1 MKISQLNRIATAAL
15 LFIVL
20 FLCGSVIWSLD
31 RLDSAF
37 TTSRYYQTYQG
48 NIKEHIEKPILTYLL
63 TGNATLLTTIHSNLQ
78 NIATET
84 ETVAAL
90 SPIMR
95 DTITQQLSE
104 LESSALS
111 ELRTAG
117 KLNDPQALLIN
128 NERELTGELNRAV
141 EYTLSAENA
150 DANLR
155 YQYLNLTTQLQHTLL
170 ALANI
175 RQNYFLDGNNDSL
188 QTLHHYHQQLSNVAK
203 QLSALPRLGVYSEN
217 AAEGD
222 DLASLMGW
230 EQNNEESDREDK
242 GDAIVDEIS
251 SLIKRYPKEL
261 QNAQKFIQ
269 QKQAAERSTQ
279 NLLVQ
284 LQQDLARFADEVN
297 HRYSAIQQDVYL
309 LLAICVVLIVLTGLL
324 MTMLKHRLARILI
337 ETASYI
343 DKLSKGD
350 LSRGFTLTSRITEV
364 QSLNSSVNAL
374 YNYFHHLITQ
384 IRVETDNLTNL
395 ENQISHGASHLES
408 IVSSQQTS
416 TEHVVL
422 RMGELEGSYNEV
434 AANAAQT
441 SVATSDAQ
449 DLAHQSTDY
458 MVKTSNSIRTLS
470 HEVKETASALALL
483 KQDAKDIESALE
495 VIQGFAEQTNLL
507 ALNAAIEAARAGEA
521 GRGFAVVA
529 DEVRNLAARTN
540 TSAAE
545 IQAITDK
552 LNQATAVTTERMTQQ
567 LQAVTNTE
575 ESAEHAQRTIETV
588 RQSIEKAHDM
598 SVLIASATEE
608 QNASTTEISR
618 EMAEVAELSQRS
630 SKEADNNQTFAR
642 DLSSISRN
650 LNMLVQQFR

>member
-37 TTSRYYQTYQG
+37 TTSRYYQTYQD

-63 TGNATLLTTIHSNLQ
+63 TGNATLLTTIHTNLQ
-78 NIATET
+78 EIATET

-95 DTITQQLSE
+95 GTITQKLSE

-111 ELRTAG
+111 ELRAAG

-141 EYTLSAENA
+141 EYTLSAEHA

-170 ALANI
+170 ALAHI

-188 QTLHHYHQQLSNVAK
+188 QTLTHYHQQLSNFAK
-203 QLSALPRLGVYSEN
+203 QLSALPRLGVYSED

-230 EQNNEESDREDK
+230 EQNDEESDHEDK
-242 GDAIVDEIS
+242 GDAIINEIS

-269 QKQAAERSTQ
+269 QKQTAERSAQ

-284 LQQDLARFADEVN
+284 LEQDLARFADEVN

-324 MTMLKHRLARILI
+324 MSMLKHRLARILI

-343 DKLSKGD
+343 DNLSKGN
-350 LSRGFTLTSRITEV
+350 LSCGFSLTSRIAEV

-384 IRVETDNLTNL
+384 IRIETDNLTHL

-422 RMGELEGSYNEV
+422 RMGELESSYHEV

-449 DLAHQSTDY
+449 DLAHQSTNY

-588 RQSIEKAHDM
+588 RQSIERAHDM

-608 QNASTTEISR
+608 QNASTAEISR
-618 EMAEVAELSQRS
+618 EMGEVAELSQRS
-630 SKEADNNQTFAR
+630 STEADNNQTFAR

>member
-1 MKISQLNRIATAAL
+1 
-15 LFIVL
+15 
-20 FLCGSVIWSLD
+20 
-31 RLDSAF
+31 
-37 TTSRYYQTYQG
+37 
-48 NIKEHIEKPILTYLL
+48 
-63 TGNATLLTTIHSNLQ
+63 
-78 NIATET
+78 
-84 ETVAAL
+84 
-90 SPIMR
+90 
-95 DTITQQLSE
+95 
-104 LESSALS
+104 
-111 ELRTAG
+111 
-117 KLNDPQALLIN
+117 
-128 NERELTGELNRAV
+128 
-141 EYTLSAENA
+141 
-150 DANLR
+150 
-155 YQYLNLTTQLQHTLL
+155 
-170 ALANI
+170 
-175 RQNYFLDGNNDSL
+175 
-188 QTLHHYHQQLSNVAK
+188 
-203 QLSALPRLGVYSEN
+203 
-217 AAEGD
+217 
-222 DLASLMGW
+222 
-230 EQNNEESDREDK
+230 
-242 GDAIVDEIS
+242 
-251 SLIKRYPKEL
+251 
-261 QNAQKFIQ
+261 
-269 QKQAAERSTQ
+269 
-279 NLLVQ
+279 
-284 LQQDLARFADEVN
+284 
-297 HRYSAIQQDVYL
+297 
-309 LLAICVVLIVLTGLL
+309 
-324 MTMLKHRLARILI
+324 
-337 ETASYI
+337 
-343 DKLSKGD
+343 
-350 LSRGFTLTSRITEV
+350 
-364 QSLNSSVNAL
+364 
-374 YNYFHHLITQ
+374 
-384 IRVETDNLTNL
+384 
-395 ENQISHGASHLES
+395 
-408 IVSSQQTS
+408 
-416 TEHVVL
+416 
-422 RMGELEGSYNEV
+422 MGELEGSYNEV